1 MSLRQKLLLVM
12 SLTVVLAV
20 AAVAWVVSLR
30 TRQAFADT
38 ERQYTAALVEQF
50 QRELNSRA
58 GEVAA
63 RVERVASSEQL
74 SRMAVELQRSGDAS
88 SYLNDAC
95 TLARD

>member
-58 GEVAA
+58 GEIAK
-63 RVERVASSEQL
+63 RVERIASSDQL
-74 SRMAVELQRSGDAS
+74 NRLAIDLQRTGDAS
-88 SYLNDAC
+88 PWPQRWPN
-95 TLARD
+95 